1 MTPEERIEHQSKI
14 RGFKTYEECR
24 SYQVAHHQL
33 MEERARAARHGPC
46 RAGGRD
52 ICEHLQPAS
61 DSRQP
66 SVDPCAEPTMSLLR
80 WLSIPLLVLA
90 STAGPVYWAF
100 PEGLSPARSLGIVLG
115 WAGCGLLLASLL
127 LMLRETW
134 LSRWL
139 GGLERMYQWHHRVG
153 MAAYVLLLAHPL
165 ALAAD
170 AWQASPGLAWQTLS
184 PFSQGWPVRLGWLSL
199 LLLMLGLAATFA
211 TRLPYRSWRWLHVSL
226 GVGVLVGLWHLLQL
240 GIEEPVWPILALAA
254 VFLGSRILREDS
266 GLAARPYIVQA
277 AAPVADGLVEITLK
291 PLAEPIAATAGQF
304 VLVAFFAG
312 PTFRGCG
319 EFHPFTVS
327 SMGADRQIRVGVK
340 ALGDCTRRIQ
350 SIEPGV
356 LARVHGAFGT
366 FLAERP
372 AAPQLWLAGGIGITP
387 FLALLRAGPVSQE
400 TTTGLSLSRRGRRR
414 LSARVARAR

>member
-1 MTPEERIEHQSKI
+1 MPN
-14 RGFKTYEECR
+14 
-24 SYQVAHHQL
+24 
-33 MEERARAARHGPC
+33 
-46 RAGGRD
+46 
-52 ICEHLQPAS
+52 
-61 DSRQP
+61 
-66 SVDPCAEPTMSLLR
+66 LR

-90 STAGPVYWAF
+90 SAAGPVYWAF
-100 PEGLSPARSLGIVLG
+100 PAGLSPARSLGIVLG

-170 AWQASPGLAWQTLS
+170 PWPASPLLAWQTLS

-211 TRLPYRSWRWLHVSL
+211 TRIPYRIWRWLHVSL
-226 GVGVLVGLWHLLQL
+226 GFGVLVGLWHLLQL
-240 GIEEPVWPILALAA
+240 GIDEPVLPILALAA
-254 VFLGSRILREDS
+254 LFLGWRLLRVDR
-266 GLAARPYIVQA
+266 GLAARPYIVQS
-277 AAPVADGLVEITLK
+277 AAPVAEGMVEISLR

-312 PTFRGCG
+312 PSFRGCG

-327 SMGADRQIRVGVK
+327 SIGADLEIRVGVK
-340 ALGDCTRRIQ
+340 ALGDCSRRIQ
-350 SIEPGV
+350 GIEPGV

-372 AAPQLWLAGGIGITP
+372 AEPQLWLAGGIGITP
-387 FLALLRAGPVSQE
+387 FLALLRAGPVSQL
-400 TTTGLSLSRRGRRR
+400 TTLVYLYRTEADAAFLRELRALADSDPQLSLQALATGNEPPEVNDLLPDALKLAGIECYLCGPPGMVAAVRKSLRERGIR
-414 LSARVARAR
+414 LRQIHFENFGFR

>member
-1 MTPEERIEHQSKI
+1 MP
-14 RGFKTYEECR
+14 G
-24 SYQVAHHQL
+24 
-33 MEERARAARHGPC
+33 
-46 RAGGRD
+46 
-52 ICEHLQPAS
+52 
-61 DSRQP
+61 
-66 SVDPCAEPTMSLLR
+66 
-80 WLSIPLLVLA
+80 PLL
-90 STAGPVYWAF
+90 
-100 PEGLSPARSLGIVLG
+100 PA
-115 WAGCGLLLASLL
+115 
-127 LMLRETW
+127 
-134 LSRWL
+134 
-139 GGLERMYQWHHRVG
+139 
-153 MAAYVLLLAHPL
+153 
-165 ALAAD
+165 
-170 AWQASPGLAWQTLS
+170 LAWQTLS

-240 GIEEPVWPILALAA
+240 GIEEPVLPILALAA
-254 VFLGSRILREDS
+254 LFLGWRLLREDS
-266 GLAARPYIVQA
+266 GLAARPYIVQS
-277 AAPVADGLVEITLK
+277 AAPVADGMVEITLK

-387 FLALLRAGPVSQE
+387 FLALLRAGPLSQE
-400 TTTGLSLSRRGRRR
+400 TRLVYLYRAEADAAFLQELRALAERDPQLSLQALATGNEPPNLDSLLPEARALPGTSAICAGRRACWPRSDSPSTSAASSLAISILKTSDSDNAQTLPIHHRHFLAAGVSLLGEQPVVAAGRRKRRSSGRKGHRKERTGQTRTAGQLLDGDSRHGLRSER
-414 LSARVARAR
+414 LSAPASVAPRDCSALVRQGSNRGL

>member
-1 MTPEERIEHQSKI
+1 MRMLSI
-14 RGFKTYEECR
+14 
-24 SYQVAHHQL
+24 V
-33 MEERARAARHGPC
+33 
-46 RAGGRD
+46 
-52 ICEHLQPAS
+52 
-61 DSRQP
+61 
-66 SVDPCAEPTMSLLR
+66 R

-90 STAGPVYWAF
+90 ATAGPVYWAF
-100 PEGLSPARSLGIVLG
+100 PEGLSAARSLGIVLG

-139 GGLERMYQWHHRVG
+139 GGLERMYQWHHRAS

-170 AWQASPGLAWQTLS
+170 AWPDSPLLAWQTLS
-184 PFSQGWPVRLGWLSL
+184 PFAQGWAIRLGWLSL

-211 TRLPYRSWRWLHVSL
+211 TRLPYRLWRWLHLSL
-226 GVGVLVGLWHLLQL
+226 GIGVLLGLWHLLQL
-240 GIEEPVWPILALAA
+240 GIEEPVLPILALASL
-254 VFLGSRILREDS
+254 FLGWRLIREDS
-266 GLAARPYIVQA
+266 GLAARPYLVQS
-277 AAPVADGLVEITLK
+277 AAPVADGMVEISLK
-291 PLAEPIAATAGQF
+291 PLAEPIAAAAGQF

-327 SMGADRQIRVGVK
+327 SIGADRAIRVGVK

-350 SIEPGV
+350 AIEPGV

-366 FLAERP
+366 FLADRP

-387 FLALLRAGPVSQE
+387 FLALLRAGPVSQP
-400 TTTGLSLSRRGRRR
+400 TTLVYLYRAEGDAAFLPELRELAERDPQLSLQALATGNEPPNPDSFLPAPGQLGGSECYLCGPPGMVATLRQALRTRGITPRHIHFENFGFR
-414 LSARVARAR
+414 

>member
-1 MTPEERIEHQSKI
+1 
-14 RGFKTYEECR
+14 
-24 SYQVAHHQL
+24 
-33 MEERARAARHGPC
+33 
-46 RAGGRD
+46 
-52 ICEHLQPAS
+52 
-61 DSRQP
+61 
-66 SVDPCAEPTMSLLR
+66 MSLLR

-90 STAGPVYWAF
+90 FTAGPAYWAF
-100 PEGLSPARSLGIVLG
+100 PEGLSPARSLGIVVG

-139 GGLERMYQWHHRVG
+139 GGLERMYRWHHHVG

-170 AWQASPGLAWQTLS
+170 AWPASPTLAWQTLS

-211 TRLPYRSWRWLHVSL
+211 TRIPYRSWRWLHVSL
-226 GVGVLVGLWHLLQL
+226 GVGVLLGLWHLLQL
-240 GIEEPVWPILALAA
+240 GIEEPVLPIVALAA
-254 VFLGSRILREDS
+254 LFLGWRLLREDS
-266 GLAARPYIVQA
+266 GLAARPYLVQA
-277 AAPVADGLVEITLK
+277 ATPVADGMVEITLK
-291 PLAEPIAATAGQF
+291 PLAEPIAVTAGQF

-312 PTFRGCG
+312 ATFRGCG

-327 SMGADRQIRVGVK
+327 SMGADREIRVGVK

-387 FLALLRAGPVSQE
+387 FLALLRTGPLSQE
-400 TTTGLSLSRRGRRR
+400 TTLVYLYRAEADAAFLQELRALAEHDPQLSLQALATGNDPPNLDSLLPATRELAGHECYLCGPPGMLAAVRQSLHERGIKPRHIHFENFGFR
-414 LSARVARAR
+414 

>member
-1 MTPEERIEHQSKI
+1 
-14 RGFKTYEECR
+14 
-24 SYQVAHHQL
+24 
-33 MEERARAARHGPC
+33 
-46 RAGGRD
+46 
-52 ICEHLQPAS
+52 
-61 DSRQP
+61 
-66 SVDPCAEPTMSLLR
+66 MSWLR

-90 STAGPVYWAF
+90 FTAGPVYWAF
-100 PEGLSPARSLGIVLG
+100 PQELSGARSLGIVLG

-170 AWQASPGLAWQTLS
+170 AWPASPRLAWQTLS
-184 PFSQGWPVRLGWLSL
+184 PFSQGWPVWLGWLSL

-211 TRLPYRSWRWLHVSL
+211 TSIPYRTWRWLHLSL
-226 GVGVLVGLWHLLQL
+226 GVGVLLGLWHLLQL
-240 GIEEPVWPILALAA
+240 GIEQPALPILTLATL
-254 VFLGSRILREDS
+254 FLGSRLIREDS

-277 AAPVADGLVEITLK
+277 AAPVADGVVEISLK
-291 PLAEPIAATAGQF
+291 PLGEPIAATPGQF

-312 PTFRGCG
+312 PKFRGCG

-327 SMGADRQIRVGVK
+327 SLGADRELRVGVK

-356 LARVHGAFGT
+356 LARVHGAFGN

-372 AAPQLWLAGGIGITP
+372 ATAQLWIAGGIGITP
-387 FLALLRAGPVSQE
+387 FLALLRAGPVKHA
-400 TTTGLSLSRRGRRR
+400 TTLVYLYRSEADAAFLRELRALAERDPRLSLHALATGNEPPDLDSLLPAARDLAGSECYLCGPPGMTAAVRHALRKRGIQPRHIHFESYGFR
-414 LSARVARAR
+414 